1 MASLCFPNHLQFQ
14 NCQKNFWPR
23 RRRVFLR
30 DIRDLPR
37 EIHSKDR
44 WPGLWG
50 VFLLGSYLTNT
61 SPSHQLAGPGLPWT
75 ISQYDLGCFT
85 LKKTPTSKNVQQKD
99 LLTKVLHTPNV
110 SQLRKPKNASRGIPA
125 FSSWIHFQCWP
136 GRQHQA
142 ARGEGAKLRD
152 DGASKTLGFLRV
164 PTKAWGIIDLWLI
177 PDMYKYV

>member
-1 MASLCFPNHLQFQ
+1 MASLCFIGFPKPSPVSKL
-14 NCQKNFWPR
+14 PR

-61 SPSHQLAGPGLPWT
+61 SGPGLPWT

-152 DGASKTLGFLRV
+152 DGASKNVGFLRV

-177 PDMYKYV
+177 PDMYRYV